1 METFLSSEE
10 LEGER
15 QIIEIRKETEKAE
28 VEEELTVELVDQ
40 AVEEEKEMETQP
52 VYDTRT
58 TKIVRPLQFDRL
70 SAMQKRYDVIG
81 VSWTFL
87 NKLIYDISLRQ

>member
-40 AVEEEKEMETQP
+40 AVEEEKEMETQEP

-70 SAMQKRYDVIG
+70 SAMQKRYDITG
-81 VSWTFL
+81 VS
-87 NKLIYDISLRQ
+87 